1 MTTFMSYMSEFAK
14 QDIWSGED
22 LYSTV
27 FTFISTD
34 PLNEQFEFYGS
45 DSMLFLTNSGSYF
58 IVQL

>member
-1 MTTFMSYMSEFAK
+1 MSYMSEFAK

-45 DSMLFLTNSGSYF
+45 DSMLFMGNSGSYF